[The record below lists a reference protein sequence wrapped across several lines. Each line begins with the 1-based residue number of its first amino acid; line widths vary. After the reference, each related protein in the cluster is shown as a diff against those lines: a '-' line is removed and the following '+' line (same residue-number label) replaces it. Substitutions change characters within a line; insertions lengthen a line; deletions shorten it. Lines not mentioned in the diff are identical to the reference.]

1 MHIARKALLCV
12 LAMPVLV
19 SVSDAQMTW
28 SNGVLGLYLSN
39 AGNVRAG
46 LSPYSSTT
54 RDVARMTIVAAQS
67 PTAVFDYNT
76 DQNGSALQPAQRITV
91 AGVDTA
97 FEALTDNSYSNT
109 PPKIK
114 VRVAVMTWKNV
125 KYAIV
130 RYRVIND
137 TSVAM
142 SLWVGG
148 HIVPY
153 ISATYGGETV
163 QYHAAS
169 KTGYYYRQ
177 GVTKYWGMRLLG
189 KNPTSFRT
197 MDWNTWSTDP
207 GSEVTSDSMRYAVT
221 ATGGFD
227 SLGTASA
234 DGSVMQLNAGQVTI
248 AKGDSATFY
257 YALVYGASLNEMVAS
272 GDSAVAK
279 FGKVF
284 TDVRQTSS
292 LVPEKIALSQNYPNP
307 FNPTT
312 KIDFQ
317 LSLRGWTRLTVF
329 DLLGR
334 EVAMPVN
341 AELTPGSYT
350 VEFKAE
356 GLTSGVYVYRLQVGQ
371 SSEVRRMIVLK

>member
-1 MHIARKALLCV
+1 MHIARMVLLSVLVLLV
-12 LAMPVLV
+12 LAPACN
-19 SVSDAQMTW
+19 AQMTW
-28 SNGVLGLYLSN
+28 SNGVLGFYLSN

-46 LSPYSSTT
+46 LSPYSGTT

-91 AGVDTA
+91 AGADTA
-97 FEALTDNSYSNT
+97 FETLTDNSYSNT

-114 VRVAVMTWKNV
+114 VRIAVMTWKNG

-137 TSVAM
+137 SSVTM
-142 SLWVGG
+142 SLWVGA
-148 HIVPY
+148 HILPY

-163 QYHAAS
+163 KYHAPS

-177 GVTKYWGMRLLG
+177 GVAKYWGMRLLG

-234 DGSVMQLNAGQVTI
+234 DGSIMQLNAGQSTI
-248 AKGDSATFY
+248 AKGDSATLY
-257 YALVYGASLNEMVAS
+257 YALVYGASLPEMVAS
-272 GDSAVAK
+272 VDSAVAK

-284 TDVRQTSS
+284 TDVRPISS
-292 LVPEKIALSQNYPNP
+292 VVPEQISLSQNYPNP
-307 FNPTT
+307 FNPSTR
-312 KIDFQ
+312 IEF
-317 LSLRGWTRLTVF
+317 SLPNRGWARVAVY
-329 DLLGR
+329 DLIGR
-334 EVAMPVN
+334 HIATL
-341 AELTPGSYT
+341 AEGTMNPGLYAADFSG
-350 VEFKAE
+350 E
-356 GLTSGVYVYRLQVGQ
+356 GLTSGVYIVRLETASTMQ
-371 SSEVRRMIVLK
+371 SRRMILLK